1 MRYLI
6 SAFTISI
13 LLFSSSCKTTS
24 FAQKEK
30 TMMDSWLGHTKAE
43 LLQSWG
49 PPTKTDSDGQ
59 GGEILTYDKTV
70 TLGQTPGTVYGNGNG
85 GINYT
90 RPNNNV
96 VTRSR
101 MFYVNQ
107 QGKIY
112 HWLAQGRQGY

>member
-1 MRYLI
+1 MKYLI
-6 SAFTISI
+6 PVLTISI
-13 LLFSSSCKTTS
+13 LSLFSSCKTTS

-30 TMMDSWLGHTKAE
+30 TTMDSWLGHSKAE

-49 PPTKTDSDGQ
+49 PPTKVDSDGQ
-59 GGEILTYDKTV
+59 GGEILTYDKSVALT
-70 TLGQTPGTVYGNGNG
+70 QTPGTVYNNGYG

-90 RPNNNV
+90 RPQNNV